1 MPEDKHPGVMA
12 INAHEDFL
20 EHVER
25 GSSKI
30 RFLSRVTVLV
40 ASLLTISYLLQL
52 VVLPFVLGVR
62 AQTVDLVDPTL
73 MAFEAGSAS
82 SDARLVVCG
91 RERLPFYHEARQA
104 NQGNPGTAR
113 SDAEENNRN
122 LALVGENQQDA

>member
-1 MPEDKHPGVMA
+1 MPEDTHPGVMA

-73 MAFEAGSAS
+73 MAFEAGLLLLPPPSLFLGGVDLRFS
-82 SDARLVVCG
+82 SYL
-91 RERLPFYHEARQA
+91 A
-104 NQGNPGTAR
+104 NQIDGNLGLPK
-113 SDAEENNRN
+113 
-122 LALVGENQQDA
+122 

>member
-1 MPEDKHPGVMA
+1 MPEDTHPGVMA

-52 VVLPFVLGVR
+52 VVFPFLLGVR
-62 AQTVDLVDPTL
+62 SQTVDLVDPTL
-73 MAFEAGSAS
+73 MAFEAV
-82 SDARLVVCG
+82 L
-91 RERLPFYHEARQA
+91 
-104 NQGNPGTAR
+104 
-113 SDAEENNRN
+113 
-122 LALVGENQQDA
+122 LALTLAWLYVGVRDYRFTTKLAKQIKEIRELQDQMQRRITGT